1 MTSSAEPV
9 AATTMRVVLVADD
22 DIHINTL
29 ITRLLRRAGYD
40 VVRVHDGYDAITEL
54 DSRHVD
60 LLILDLMMPRVDG
73 FGVIAHLQQMQPELL
88 KRTIV
93 VTAFP
98 ESEALLALKSP
109 CRILRKPFDA
119 GELLEAVRGCA
130 AA

>member
-1 MTSSAEPV
+1 MTSSPEPV

-22 DIHINTL
+22 DVHINTL

-54 DSRHVD
+54 GSRHVD
-60 LLILDLMMPRVDG
+60 LLVLDLMMPRVDG
-73 FGVIAHLQQMQPELL
+73 FGVIAHLQRMQPELL

-119 GELLEAVRGCA
+119 GALLEAVRACA
-130 AA
+130 A